1 MGFGGMPRNP
11 DQLISLSILCRDL
24 AGSCQTDEARN
35 ALLEVAEAFQVEA
48 DAKVAGEQSL
58 FSWQDDPLK
67 NDCEA
72 SR

>member
-24 AGSCQTDEARN
+24 AGTCQTDEARN
-35 ALLEVAEAFQVEA
+35 ALLEVAEALQIEA
-48 DAKVAGEQSL
+48 DEERPGEQSL
-58 FSWQDDPLK
+58 FNWQDDPPE
-67 NDCEA
+67 NDREA